1 MPTTETI
8 ESLRA
13 EIAALTTERD
23 TLLQKH
29 RAVCKAC
36 ALLDTDPASTIEA
49 FLAKHSKKSA
59 T

>member
-1 MPTTETI
+1 MPDETI

-36 ALLDTDPASTIEA
+36 ALLDTKPQATIADFLEAHST
-49 FLAKHSKKSA
+49 KKQK
-59 T
+59 